1 MEEERLDSLIQ
12 DDKTHHNEGEN
23 REDVVGG
30 VSEERPP
37 GQRDGLWTEERW
49 VLVALRNY

>member
-1 MEEERLDSLIQ
+1 MGEERLDSLVE
-12 DDKTHHNEGEN
+12 DDKTHHNESEN

-37 GQRDGLWTEERW
+37 GQGDGLWTEERCAL
-49 VLVALRNY
+49 VLLRNY